1 MHMPPRAPAA
11 LSQWVTWYHLA
22 RSFFSVTNPHRLGQ
36 PVGGNGVT
44 VETRSVK
51 YKQVFTG
58 SEVSGSK
65 SFFWWGSEEVQ
76 PNVTKASATW
86 LLKKFFLIS
95 ARRRCTFYSRYL
107 NHLTSTAPW
116 TWSPTRSPPCQYSDI
131 CSGFYSI
138 WRNYTVKK
146 KNQVALLWHFF
157 TWWFTLNFITQFE
170 LCVCGCFC
178 VWVWEEASGNWP
190 PTSLEGTRER
200 SVIQILSV
208 EVCSPKLRK
217 TTTTKKKSASTLP
230 QPNQQH
236 WQ

>member
-11 LSQWVTWYHLA
+11 LSQWVTLYNLA

-95 ARRRCTFYSRYL
+95 AWRRCTFYSRYL

-138 WRNYTVKK
+138 WRNYTVRKK
-146 KNQVALLWHFF
+146 TKLPSSDISSLDGSLS
-157 TWWFTLNFITQFE
+157 TSSLNSCCVCVGVF
-170 LCVCGCFC
+170 VCGCERKPVETDLQP
-178 VWVWEEASGNWP
+178 VWKDQ
-190 PTSLEGTRER
+190 TREQ
-200 SVIQILSV
+200 SVIQI
-208 EVCSPKLRK
+208 
-217 TTTTKKKSASTLP
+217 
-230 QPNQQH
+230 
-236 WQ
+236 